1 MFTWKSQYCFL
12 GGDIGGEGNINQLKQ
27 MRGYMFLTHVFHI
40 NGSIWRA
47 QTITSTLAGNIPKQR
62 AHSKLYFD
70 SVSKQRPGKM
80 PPRGDF
86 SERKAAIQFW
96 SWNAGRKQEDQTLKF
111 RPDFLSKKE
120 IWFFVTALIYCRPCL
135 ESGIKARLDEL
146 PPWTFPLINAGA
158 TTAWKNGF
166 CREHQRRGDQV
177 PSKLSKT
184 GSWSLMG
191 LGSTIVPTRTAPKT
205 IANGDRPLESE
216 QVPRARKKVKH
227 VNPPL
232 QKIARHCRR
241 KTCREQEVKEQES
254 YFFAAQWQV

>member
-86 SERKAAIQFW
+86 SERKAAIQF
-96 SWNAGRKQEDQTLKF
+96 
-111 RPDFLSKKE
+111 
-120 IWFFVTALIYCRPCL
+120 
-135 ESGIKARLDEL
+135 
-146 PPWTFPLINAGA
+146 
-158 TTAWKNGF
+158 
-166 CREHQRRGDQV
+166 
-177 PSKLSKT
+177 
-184 GSWSLMG
+184 
-191 LGSTIVPTRTAPKT
+191 
-205 IANGDRPLESE
+205 
-216 QVPRARKKVKH
+216 
-227 VNPPL
+227 
-232 QKIARHCRR
+232 
-241 KTCREQEVKEQES
+241 
-254 YFFAAQWQV
+254 